1 MKNQGKHLQL
11 RLQTM
16 DYILNMQKYYEK
28 VNAKTTTLEKQKR
41 DNRYKLFF

>member
-28 VNAKTTTLEKQKR
+28 VNAKTNNIRETKKGHQM
-41 DNRYKLFF
+41 